1 MDLRQFMFMCILCA
15 LIITANTAGK
25 NKDESEDDEDDKVK
39 EDCYKVLGV
48 HRTASEKEIKKAFR
62 KLALKYHPDRN
73 KEKDAE
79 KRFRKIAEAYEIL
92 SDKDKRAKY
101 DKFGHAA
108 FEQAGAGPNGGGHF
122 DFDFNDFFR
131 HFDESF
137 KFHSEFHGGH
147 DGGHR
152 HDHGHH
158 SGFFGGRMFDF
169 DSLFDDVGDD
179 EDFFSFGDFG
189 HPFDAF
195 GDQQGGFGGF
205 GGDFFP
211 DHHHPG
217 DFQSHFHQFEGGRHD
232 RGGHQQSCR
241 TVTKRVGNSVTQ
253 YTTCS

>member
-1 MDLRQFMFMCILCA
+1 MGIRQFMFVCILCA
-15 LIITANTAGK
+15 LLITANAAR
-25 NKDESEDDEDDKVK
+25 KDKGEDKDDKDDNVK

-48 HRTASEKEIKKAFR
+48 QRTASEKEIKKAFR

-79 KRFRKIAEAYEIL
+79 KQFRKIAEAYEIL
-92 SDKDKRAKY
+92 SDKDKRAQY

-108 FEQAGAGPNGGGHF
+108 FEQPGAGPNGGTHF
-122 DFDFNDFFR
+122 DFDFNDFF
-131 HFDESF
+131 HNFDESF
-137 KFHSEFHGGH
+137 KFHREFHGGH
-147 DGGHR
+147 RRD
-152 HDHGHH
+152 HDHH

-189 HPFDAF
+189 HPFDVF
-195 GDQQGGFGGF
+195 GDQPGGFGGF

-211 DHHHPG
+211 DHRHG
-217 DFQSHFHQFEGGRHD
+217 DFQSHFHHFEGGHRGGGG
-232 RGGHQQSCR
+232 GGHQQSCR